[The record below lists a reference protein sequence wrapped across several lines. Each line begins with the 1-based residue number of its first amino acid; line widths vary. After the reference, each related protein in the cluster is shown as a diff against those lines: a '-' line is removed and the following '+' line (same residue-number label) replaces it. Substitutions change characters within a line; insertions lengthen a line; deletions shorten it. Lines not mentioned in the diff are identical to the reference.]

1 MKHITILLTFA
12 LILTAC
18 HTSIPESYTP
28 DATQPADEVSQPVES
43 VLEDYPNLAPLALLS
58 AYIDEEGDIWV
69 DSSEW
74 TSVDPDLF
82 REYMF
87 GTWKGHVWLNTYDC
101 PETGQWQQK
110 DYFVFDD
117 SEKAAPINY
126 RNAFGYYQYND
137 IIIFE
142 YSNFQTGSNLLWLDK
157 NKPDILYEEGILSGG
172 GDDRHRYIFES
183 FSESYNNLADM
194 NLEINTLTRTDAPI
208 NQPENGFMS
217 RLRLYEI
224 MRDYDIP
231 AELIYH
237 ISYDV
242 EDALYDMIHMNGF
255 FDTFPIY
262 LIFES
267 PNKLVFKSV
276 IHLTWFDYTVSEWK
290 TDSVE
295 FTYTLEKINGEWVRM
310 IEWHTDLILT
320 PGSYECTWCNYD
332 RMGL

>member
-1 MKHITILLTFA
+1 MKHIIILLTFT

-18 HTSIPESYTP
+18 HTSIPESHTP

-87 GTWKGHVWLNTYDC
+87 GTWKGIAPYNQEHEYLIL
-101 PETGQWQQK
+101 
-110 DYFVFDD
+110 DD

-137 IIIFE
+137 IIIF
-142 YSNFQTGSNLLWLDK
+142 YYTSFQVTSVILWLDI
-157 NKPDILYEEGILSGG
+157 NDPDILYAEEFDPGNQSYLKL
-172 GDDRHRYIFES
+172 ES
-183 FSESYNNLADM
+183 EVNY
-194 NLEINTLTRTDAPI
+194 LTRTDAPI

-231 AELIYH
+231 AELIFYVDYM
-237 ISYDV
+237 S
-242 EDALYDMIHMNGF
+242 EDSTRRIYTNGAF
-255 FDTFPIY
+255 CTFPIY
-262 LIFES
+262 LVLQEPDKF
-267 PNKLVFKSV
+267 VFKSSSIIIFV
-276 IHLTWFDYTVSEWK
+276 DDFYID
-290 TDSVE
+290 
-295 FTYTLEKINGEWVRM
+295 FTYTLEKTNGEWVRTVDVDCDESW
-310 IEWHTDLILT
+310 IQT
-320 PGSYECTWCNYD
+320 PYPEERNYSW
-332 RMGL
+332 MGL